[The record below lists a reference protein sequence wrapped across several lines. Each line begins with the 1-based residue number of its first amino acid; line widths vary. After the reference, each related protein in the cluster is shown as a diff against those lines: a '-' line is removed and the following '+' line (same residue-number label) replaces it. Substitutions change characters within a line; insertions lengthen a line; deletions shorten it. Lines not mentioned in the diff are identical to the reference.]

1 MTRSVTGLT
10 GPPGAGGLAF
20 FLMRPFALYDH
31 RRSTAQTEEVKS
43 LKTAVENSFYCL
55 EAYTSKRTPHPS

>member
-1 MTRSVTGLT
+1 MTRSVTGLA
-10 GPPGAGGLAF
+10 GPPGEGGLAF

-43 LKTAVENSFYCL
+43 LKTAVENSFL
-55 EAYTSKRTPHPS
+55 LSEAYTSKRTPHPS